1 MGQDAVDINKTL
13 LEVIRPYV
21 ARLSVI
27 GVLHNRDYQ
36 TVWFHMFYNPII
48 TSEKSLSAD

>member
-1 MGQDAVDINKTL
+1 MGQDAVDINRKL

-21 ARLSVI
+21 ARLSAI

-36 TVWFHMFYNPII
+36 TVWFCMSYNPII
-48 TSEKSLSAD
+48 TSGKSLFC